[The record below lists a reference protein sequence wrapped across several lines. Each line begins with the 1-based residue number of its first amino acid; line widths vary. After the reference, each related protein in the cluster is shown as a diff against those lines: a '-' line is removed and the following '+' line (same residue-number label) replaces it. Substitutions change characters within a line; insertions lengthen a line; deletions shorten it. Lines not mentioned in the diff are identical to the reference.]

1 MMQNQL
7 KQLIDQGHAFE
18 AFQQA
23 NYFSVFFSVRLY
35 LFDILF
41 PQALHM
47 NNLNMVLYVCSRV
60 DAKRIFS
67 IMPCVFPQNVLLALI
82 QQLSVDLGSATE
94 LKLK

>member
-1 MMQNQL
+1 M
-7 KQLIDQGHAFE
+7 K
-18 AFQQA
+18 
-23 NYFSVFFSVRLY
+23 
-35 LFDILF
+35 
-41 PQALHM
+41 
-47 NNLNMVLYVCSRV
+47 NLSMALYVCSQV